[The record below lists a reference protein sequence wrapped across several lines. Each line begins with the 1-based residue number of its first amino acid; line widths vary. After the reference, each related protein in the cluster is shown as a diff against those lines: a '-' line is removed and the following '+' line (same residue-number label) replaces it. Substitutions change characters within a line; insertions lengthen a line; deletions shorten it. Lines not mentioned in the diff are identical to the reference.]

1 MDVEAEL
8 VYADILRTLQSSI
21 LNTNTSVS
29 LNNIIIISINIT
41 CQRSHVNF
49 SFNVDMR
56 DWYLQWSEIVKV

>member
-29 LNNIIIISINIT
+29 PNNNNIIITYIT
-41 CQRSHVNF
+41 CQRSHVQLF
-49 SFNVDMR
+49 SSM
-56 DWYLQWSEIVKV
+56 LK

>member
-29 LNNIIIISINIT
+29 LNNIIISINIT